1 MLGNFPGSASLLL
14 TKTITAVT
22 VTTAGDPETIMEEGA
37 TITTTAIT
45 TAEARDQVEEGEAA
59 ATANTKGTG
68 IETETAAM
76 GPGETAAAAVTVEA
90 EDSSMTDTPQVR
102 MVLRLINASVPP
114 VVVKSIPFFFTFYNI
129 KCPRMIS
136 KFELSFRCRS
146 CNWLY
151 ICWSVI
157 GRPTS
162 VPLLLR
168 HYGHKMKNIPSDA
181 RYVFFFFSKF

>member
-45 TAEARDQVEEGEAA
+45 TAEARDQEEEEGEAA

-114 VVVKSIPFFFTFYNI
+114 VVVKSIPFFF
-129 KCPRMIS
+129 
-136 KFELSFRCRS
+136 
-146 CNWLY
+146 Y
-151 ICWSVI
+151 I
-157 GRPTS
+157 
-162 VPLLLR
+162 LQ
-168 HYGHKMKNIPSDA
+168 Y
-181 RYVFFFFSKF
+181 